1 MIISKRV
8 KNGGEGGEGRGIG
21 EKKKRGKRKKKGGDR
36 GRATLRKIVLN
47 GGMLQVAEWSSVAGP
62 RGK

>member
-1 MIISKRV
+1 MEK
-8 KNGGEGGEGRGIG
+8 GAG
-21 EKKKRGKRKKKGGDR
+21 EKKEKKKKEKTGKWKEKKGSDR

-47 GGMLQVAEWSSVAGP
+47 GGMPQVPEWSSVARP

>member
-1 MIISKRV
+1 MEK
-8 KNGGEGGEGRGIG
+8 EAG
-21 EKKKRGKRKKKGGDR
+21 EKKEKKKKEKTGKWKAKKGSDR

-47 GGMLQVAEWSSVAGP
+47 GGMPQVPEWSSVARP

>member
-1 MIISKRV
+1 M
-8 KNGGEGGEGRGIG
+8 EGGRGGKEGRG
-21 EKKKRGKRKKKGGDR
+21 EKKKRGKRKKGGDR
-36 GRATLRKIVLN
+36 RRATLRKIVLN

>member
-1 MIISKRV
+1 MEK
-8 KNGGEGGEGRGIG
+8 EAGRRKG
-21 EKKKRGKRKKKGGDR
+21 EKKEETWKAKKGGDR

-47 GGMLQVAEWSSVAGP
+47 GGMLQVPEWSSVARP